1 MSLPSLLVLA
11 RRDAPSALYFLNFES
26 HAILHDVRGG
36 TQREP
41 SGALSSSFSHSAR
54 QASSAVALVVVAEA
68 HFPSGAEGA
77 FGVAGAEDAE
87 VIGAPVLEDDGDG
100 SFAGGELPQ
109 ATRVRTHER
118 ESTVRMSP
126 L

>member
-1 MSLPSLLVLA
+1 MA
-11 RRDAPSALYFLNFES
+11 RRARRYFLNFES

-54 QASSAVALVVVAEA
+54 HASSAVALLVLVVA
-68 HFPSGAEGA
+68 HLPSGAAGA
-77 FGVAGAEDAE
+77 FGVGSADADDSGALLDDEAGDE
-87 VIGAPVLEDDGDG
+87 DG
-100 SFAGGELPQ
+100 SFAGAELPPQ
-109 ATRVRTHER
+109 AARRSAEER
-118 ESTVRMSP
+118 KRGVRMSP